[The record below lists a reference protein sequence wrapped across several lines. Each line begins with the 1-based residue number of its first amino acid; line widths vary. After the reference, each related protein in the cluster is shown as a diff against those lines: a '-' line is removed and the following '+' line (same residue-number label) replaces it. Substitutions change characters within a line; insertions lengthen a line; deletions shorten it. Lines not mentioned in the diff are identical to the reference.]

1 MLHPLVRGGDDGHS
15 STVAAVIPGVKDAA
29 AWKALQ
35 TTAVGPTGPWARL
48 DVVDATGSTNA
59 DLAAAAAA
67 GAPDRTV
74 LVAHHQT
81 AGRGRR
87 ERTWESGPA
96 EGLTFSVL
104 LRPTEVPPA
113 QWGWAP
119 LLAGLALVVAMEDY
133 RAPASVATLEAALKW
148 PNDLLLGPDQRKGA
162 GILSEVVPGGPGGER
177 SDGGSAQPGN
187 ALVVGIGI
195 NVSTPEAELP
205 EGGTSLLAQSVRRSR
220 PDVLGDVLAVF
231 ASLDDDWRAARGDA
245 GRAGLL
251 SGYRQRCA
259 TLGREVRVVLPGDRE
274 LVGTA
279 DDVDDDGRLV
289 VREPGGALTTV
300 AAGDVV
306 HVRPA

>member
-1 MLHPLVRGGDDGHS
+1 MPHPLVRGGDCGHS
-15 STVAAVIPGVKDAA
+15 STVLGVIPGVKDAA

-35 TTAVGPTGPWARL
+35 TTAVAPVGAWARL

-67 GAPDRTV
+67 GAPDRSV

-87 ERTWESGPA
+87 SRTWESGPA
-96 EGLTFSVL
+96 EGLTFSLL
-104 LRPTEVPPA
+104 LRPTQVPA
-113 QWGWAP
+113 EHWGWAP
-119 LLAGLALVVAMEDY
+119 LLAGLALVVALEDY

-162 GILSEVVPGGPGGER
+162 GILSEVVPGGE
-177 SDGGSAQPGN
+177 AGN
-187 ALVVGIGI
+187 ALVVGIGL

-205 EGGTSLLAQSVRRSR
+205 EGGTSLLAQSVRRTR

-231 ASLDDDWRAARGDA
+231 ASLEDDWRAARGDA
-245 GRAGLL
+245 ARSGLL
-251 SGYRQRCA
+251 SGYRSRCA
-259 TLGREVRVVLPGDRE
+259 TLGREVRVLLPGDRE
-274 LVGTA
+274 LLGVA
-279 DDVDDDGRLV
+279 EDVDDDGRLV
-289 VREPGGALTTV
+289 VREPGGGTTTV

-306 HVRPA
+306 HVRAA

>member
-1 MLHPLVRGGDDGHS
+1 MLHPLVRGSDDGHS
-15 STVAAVIPGVKDAA
+15 STVRGVIPGVQDAA

-35 TTAVGPTGPWARL
+35 TTAVAPVGPWARL
-48 DVVDATGSTNA
+48 EVVDATGSTNA
-59 DLAAAAAA
+59 DLAAAAAQ
-67 GAPDRTV
+67 GAPDRSV

-87 ERTWESGPA
+87 QRTWESGPA
-96 EGLTFSVL
+96 EGLTFSLL
-104 LRPTEVPPA
+104 LRPTQVPAA

-119 LLAGLALVVAMEDY
+119 LIAGLALVLAMEDY

-162 GILSEVVPGGPGGER
+162 GILSEVVPGGSAGE
-177 SDGGSAQPGN
+177 N

-205 EGGTSLLAQSVRRSR
+205 EGGTSLLAQSVRRTR

-231 ASLDDDWRAARGDA
+231 ASLEDDWRAARGDA

-251 SGYRQRCA
+251 SGYRRRCA
-259 TLGREVRVVLPGDRE
+259 TLGREVRVALPGDRE
-274 LVGTA
+274 LVGVA

-289 VREPGGALTTV
+289 VRGHDGSTTTV

-306 HVRPA
+306 HVRPV

>member
-1 MLHPLVRGGDDGHS
+1 MHPLVRGGDDGHS

-35 TTAVGPTGPWARL
+35 TTAVAPTGPWSRL

-59 DLAAAAAA
+59 DLSAAAAD
-67 GAPDRTV
+67 GAPDRSV

-96 EGLTFSVL
+96 QGLTFSVL
-104 LRPTEVPPA
+104 LRPSAVPPE

-119 LLAGLALVVAMEDY
+119 LIAGLALVVALEDY
-133 RAPASVATLEAALKW
+133 RAPASVATLETALKW

-162 GILSEVVPGGPGGER
+162 GILCEVVPGG
-177 SDGGSAQPGN
+177 AAGN
-187 ALVVGIGI
+187 ALVVGIGM

-205 EGGTSLLAQSVRRSR
+205 EGGTSLLAQSVRRTR
-220 PDVLGDVLAVF
+220 PDVLGDVLAVY

-259 TLGREVRVVLPGDRE
+259 TLGREVRVLLPGDRE

-279 DDVDDDGRLV
+279 DDIDDDGRLV
-289 VREPGGALTTV
+289 VREPNGALTTV

-306 HVRPA
+306 HVRPV

>member
-1 MLHPLVRGGDDGHS
+1 MQ
-15 STVAAVIPGVKDAA
+15 PGLRDAA
-29 AWKALQ
+29 AWAALQ
-35 TTAVGPTGPWARL
+35 TTAVAPTGPWARL

-59 DLAAAAAA
+59 DLAAAAAD

-74 LVAHHQT
+74 LVAHHQQ

-87 ERTWESGPA
+87 ERTWESGA
-96 EGLTFSVL
+96 GEGLTFSVL
-104 LRPTEVPPA
+104 LRPTQVPAA

-162 GILSEVVPGGPGGER
+162 GILAEVVPGGPE
-177 SDGGSAQPGN
+177 GN

-205 EGGTSLLAQSVRRSR
+205 EGGTSLLAQSVRRTR
-220 PDVLGDVLAVF
+220 PDVLGDVLAVL

-245 GRAGLL
+245 ARAGLL
-251 SGYRQRCA
+251 EGYRRRCA
-259 TLGREVRVVLPGDRE
+259 TLGREVRVSLPGDRE
-274 LVGTA
+274 LLGTA
-279 DDVDDDGRLV
+279 EDLDDDGRLV
-289 VREPGGALTTV
+289 VRDADGGHTTV
-300 AAGDVV
+300 SAGDVV
-306 HVRPA
+306 HVRAV

>member
-1 MLHPLVRGGDDGHS
+1 ML
-15 STVAAVIPGVKDAA
+15 PGVRDAA

-35 TTAVGPTGPWARL
+35 STAVAPTGPWARL

-59 DLAAAAAA
+59 DLAAAAAD

-74 LVAHHQT
+74 LVAHRQD

-87 ERTWESGPA
+87 ERVWEAAPA

-104 LRPTEVPPA
+104 LRPTEVPVE

-148 PNDLLLGPDQRKGA
+148 PNDLLLGPDRRKGA
-162 GILSEVVPGGPGGER
+162 GILAEVVPGGPAG
-177 SDGGSAQPGN
+177 Q

-205 EGGTSLLAQSVRRSR
+205 EGGTSLLAQSVRRPR
-220 PDVLGDVLAVF
+220 PDVLGDVLAVL
-231 ASLDDDWRAARGDA
+231 ASLDADWRAARGDA
-245 GRAGLL
+245 ARAGLL
-251 SGYRQRCA
+251 AGYRSRCA
-259 TLGREVRVVLPGDRE
+259 TLGQDVRVALPGGRE

-279 DDVDDDGRLV
+279 EDVDDDGRLL
-289 VREPGGALTTV
+289 VRADGELQTV
-300 AAGDVV
+300 SAGDVV

>member
-1 MLHPLVRGGDDGHS
+1 M
-15 STVAAVIPGVKDAA
+15 IPGVQDAA

-35 TTAVGPTGPWARL
+35 TTVVAPVGPWARL

-59 DLAAAAAA
+59 DLAAAAAQ
-67 GAPDRTV
+67 GAPDRSV

-87 ERTWESGPA
+87 QRTWESGPA
-96 EGLTFSVL
+96 EGLTFSLL
-104 LRPTEVPPA
+104 LRPTPVPPQ

-119 LLAGLALVVAMEDY
+119 LIAGLALVLAMEDY
-133 RAPASVATLEAALKW
+133 RAPASVATLETGLKW

-162 GILSEVVPGGPGGER
+162 GILSEVVPGG
-177 SDGGSAQPGN
+177 DAGN

-231 ASLDDDWRAARGDA
+231 ASLEDDWRAARGDA
-245 GRAGLL
+245 ARAGLL
-251 SGYRQRCA
+251 SGYRQRCS
-259 TLGREVRVVLPGDRE
+259 TLGREVRVALPGDRE
-274 LVGTA
+274 LVGVA
-279 DDVDDDGRLV
+279 EDVDDDGRLV
-289 VREPGGALTTV
+289 VRGPDGSSTTV

-306 HVRPA
+306 HVRPV

>member
-1 MLHPLVRGGDDGHS
+1 MPG
-15 STVAAVIPGVKDAA
+15 VIPGVQDAA

-35 TTAVGPTGPWARL
+35 TTAVAPTGPWARL

-59 DLAAAAAA
+59 DLAAAAAQ
-67 GAPDRTV
+67 GAPDRSV

-87 ERTWESGPA
+87 ARTWESGPS
-96 EGLTFSVL
+96 EGLTFSLL
-104 LRPTEVPPA
+104 LRPSEVPA
-113 QWGWAP
+113 QHWGWAP
-119 LLAGLALVVAMEDY
+119 LIAGLALVVAMEDY
-133 RAPASVATLEAALKW
+133 RAPASVATLETALKW

-162 GILSEVVPGGPGGER
+162 GILSEVVPGGEA
-177 SDGGSAQPGN
+177 GS

-205 EGGTSLLAQSVRRSR
+205 EGGTSLLAQSVRRTR

-231 ASLDDDWRAARGDA
+231 ASLEDDWRAARGDA
-245 GRAGLL
+245 ARAGLL
-251 SGYRQRCA
+251 SGYRRRCA

-274 LVGTA
+274 LRGVA

-289 VREPGGALTTV
+289 VREPSGAFTTV

-306 HVRPA
+306 HVRPV